1 MKNVVLL
8 GSTGSIGKQ
17 TLDVL
22 RAAPDE
28 FQLLAICACRDT
40 ATLVTQAMEFM
51 PHYIGVSDEK
61 AAMTLREAQ
70 GDIGSELV
78 IGNDAASKLAALP
91 EADVVVNAISGFAGM
106 LPLLSALQAGKTVAL
121 ANKES
126 IVCAHNL
133 VWDALDTCGGRI
145 LPIDS
150 EQSAIF
156 QCLAATDYRND
167 VKRLILTASGGP
179 FRNMSLSEMEKVT
192 PEMALHHP
200 TWNMG
205 KQITLDSAT
214 LFNKGLEIM
223 EAAYLFEI
231 DNIDVLIHPESIVH
245 SMVEFADGSTM
256 AQMSKPDMRL
266 AIAYALTYPL
276 RAPLGFGALDLAA
289 AGNLSFEKPDTER
302 FPAIRLAYEALADG
316 ETLPIVYNAAKEEAS
331 ALFFAGEIGFTDIAR
346 RVEYAMEHNAGGWA
360 RSIEDVLGIDAAAR
374 LLARKGK

>member
-1 MKNVVLL
+1 MKNVVVL
-8 GSTGSIGKQ
+8 GSTGSIGRQ

-22 RAAPDE
+22 RAAPDK
-28 FQLLAICACRDT
+28 FQLLAICACHDA

-51 PHYIGVSDEK
+51 PRYIGVSDNK

-70 GDIGSELV
+70 RDIGSELV
-78 IGNDAASKLAALP
+78 VGNDAPEKLAKLP
-91 EADVVVNAISGFAGM
+91 EADIVVNAISGFAGM
-106 LPLLSALQAGKTVAL
+106 TPLLSALQAGKTVAL

-133 VWDALDTCGGRI
+133 VWDALDTFGGRI

-179 FRNMSLSEMEKVT
+179 FRSMSAEDMEKVT
-192 PEMALHHP
+192 PEMALRHP
-200 TWNMG
+200 TWKMG

-231 DNIDVLIHPESIVH
+231 DHIDVLIHPESIVH
-245 SMVEFADGSTM
+245 SMVEFTDGSTI

-289 AGNLSFEKPDTER
+289 AGSLSFEAPDPKR
-302 FPAIRLAYEALADG
+302 FPAIRLAYDALADG

-331 ALFFAGEIGFTDIAR
+331 AMFFDGEIGFADIAR
-346 RVEYAMEHNAGGWA
+346 RVDYAMEHSAGGWA
-360 RSIEDVLGIDAAAR
+360 RSVEDILAIDAAAR

>member
-1 MKNVVLL
+1 MKNIVVL

-22 RAAPDE
+22 RASANE
-28 FQLLAICACRDT
+28 FQLLAICACHDV

-78 IGNDAASKLAALP
+78 VGADAASALAALP
-91 EADVVVNAISGFAGM
+91 EADIIVNAISGFAGM
-106 LPLLSALQAGKTVAL
+106 KPLLSALKAGKTVAL

-133 VWDALDTCGGRI
+133 VWDALDTYGGRI

-179 FRNMSLSEMEKVT
+179 FRSMSAAEMKKVT
-192 PEMALHHP
+192 PEMALRHP

-231 DNIDVLIHPESIVH
+231 KQIDVLIHPESIVH

-276 RAPLGFGALDLAA
+276 RAPLGFGRLDLASV
-289 AGNLSFEKPDTER
+289 GSLTFEKPDQER
-302 FPAIRLAYEALADG
+302 FPALRLAYAALEDD

-331 ALFFAGEIGFTDIAR
+331 AMFFAGEIGFTDIAA

-360 RSIEDVLGIDAAAR
+360 RSIEDILQIDAAAR
-374 LLARKGK
+374 TLARKGR